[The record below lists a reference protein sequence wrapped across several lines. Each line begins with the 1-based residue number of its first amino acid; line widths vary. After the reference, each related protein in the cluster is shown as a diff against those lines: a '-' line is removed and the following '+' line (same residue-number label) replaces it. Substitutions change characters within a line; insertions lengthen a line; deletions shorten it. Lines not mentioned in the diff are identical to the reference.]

1 MAKANVSHTRTTDKT
16 IRAIDRKREQE
27 RRKMFILA
35 RDNSEN
41 LATRVVQRLIDRKI
55 IETTSVD
62 SIQKVI
68 EKQLRKLIDLEEFDL
83 QLKLA
88 PARTLVQDPNVVSL
102 YLTQYVIEDL
112 IEHDD
117 IQDIFG
123 EDLDIYRTLDS
134 ILKVLRPQ

>member
-1 MAKANVSHTRTTDKT
+1 MAKAHVSHTRTTDKT

-41 LATRVVQRLIDRKI
+41 LATRIVQRLIDRKI
-55 IETTSVD
+55 IETTSSD
-62 SIQKVI
+62 SIQIVM

-88 PARTLVQDPNVVSL
+88 PVRTLVQDPNVVSL

>member
-1 MAKANVSHTRTTDKT
+1 MAKAHVSHTRTTDKT

-41 LATRVVQRLIDRKI
+41 LATRIVQRLIDRKI
-55 IETTSVD
+55 IETTSSD
-62 SIQKVI
+62 NIQIVM

-88 PARTLVQDPNVVSL
+88 PVRTLVQDPNVVSL

-112 IEHDD
+112 IEHND